1 MHLQITFR
9 DFPSSPAIE
18 AAIREKV
25 AWLVRFYPRIMGCR
39 IAVEASSHRRMKG
52 SVYRVRI
59 DLTVP
64 GAEIVFGRDPSAPHA
79 HEDVYMAIREAFDGV
94 RRQLQDHAR
103 VQRGHV
109 KRARVSPPHGRV
121 TRFFPQQRY
130 GFVETEDGYE
140 VYFHANSVL
149 DGAFDRLEVGAE
161 VRFEEE
167 EGEHGPQASTV
178 ALVGKEGR
186 HVG

>member
-9 DFPSSPAIE
+9 DFPSSPAVE
-18 AAIREKV
+18 AVLREKV
-25 AWLVRFYPRIMGCR
+25 AWLFRFYPRIVGCR
-39 IAVEASSHRRMKG
+39 IAVEASSHRHTKG
-52 SVYRVRI
+52 NVYRVRI

-64 GAEIVFGRDPSAPHA
+64 GAEIVFARDPSSPSA
-79 HEDVYMAIREAFDGV
+79 HEDVYGAIQEAFNGV

-130 GFVETEDGYE
+130 GFVEAEDGHE

-149 DGAFDRLEVGAE
+149 DGAFERLEVGAE

-167 EGEHGPQASTV
+167 EGEDGPQASTV

-186 HVG
+186 RAG